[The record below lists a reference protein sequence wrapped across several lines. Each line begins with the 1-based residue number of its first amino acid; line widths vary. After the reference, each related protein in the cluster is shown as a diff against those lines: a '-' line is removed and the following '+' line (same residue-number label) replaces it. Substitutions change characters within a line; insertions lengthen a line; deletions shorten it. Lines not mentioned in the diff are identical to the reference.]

1 MASITRWAAP
11 IVHPHEP
18 HAFYGL
24 LNANFMS
31 SFSIFP
37 ALALQSLSPGLRR
50 KRIRLFLWFL
60 VIIFALAVE
69 ALYRYVYGAYFQFLW
84 NQDTMVSEDI
94 WLAKCDSHK
103 MRSILASM
111 TTAGHVFL
119 ALNCLRWLYHA
130 TATFRRGS
138 LEKLKNG
145 RVDYSG
151 AGPWRRR
158 WEASQPYLRLLDGAV
173 CGLFMWTF
181 LFLFTAYREA
191 VKQKAGESDQDAE
204 WTFGQVLSLV
214 TWAPVALEL
223 ITIYL
228 CESFSPRTFTFA
240 AFLSM
245 SVLLISW
252 KMKPKAVAKTK
263 ALLLSAHYRYRTH
276 HTTRSQMMSTCTDS
290 NGTGYHWMTLSS
302 GRDIA
307 WRPGPL
313 RLLGRGLGFRS
324 RRGRV
329 TLTRAP
335 GHSVAT
341 QNTTI
346 IVHLLFSC
354 SSSCCVNY

>member
-1 MASITRWAAP
+1 MSKLVRIMSLISTFSAVLLFAISVNVASITRWAAP

-60 VIIFALAVE
+60 VIIFALTVE
-69 ALYRYVYGAYFQFLW
+69 VLYRYVYGAYFKYLW
-84 NQDTMVSEDI
+84 SQDTMVSEDI

-130 TATFRRGS
+130 TATFRRNS

-191 VKQKAGESDQDAE
+191 VKQKAGESDQDTE

-223 ITIYL
+223 ITVYL
-228 CESFSPRTFTFA
+228 CEYFYANCHYFP
-240 AFLSM
+240 FLSV
-245 SVLLISW
+245 SLLLISSQMRR
-252 KMKPKAVAKTK
+252 KVVPKKK
-263 ALLLSAHYRYRTH
+263 ALLLSAHYRYRIH
-276 HTTRSQMMSTCTDS
+276 RTTRSRMTSTCT
-290 NGTGYHWMTLSS
+290 
-302 GRDIA
+302 
-307 WRPGPL
+307 
-313 RLLGRGLGFRS
+313 
-324 RRGRV
+324 
-329 TLTRAP
+329 
-335 GHSVAT
+335 
-341 QNTTI
+341 
-346 IVHLLFSC
+346 
-354 SSSCCVNY
+354 

>member
-1 MASITRWAAP
+1 
-11 IVHPHEP
+11 
-18 HAFYGL
+18 
-24 LNANFMS
+24 MS

-60 VIIFALAVE
+60 VIIFALTVE
-69 ALYRYVYGAYFQFLW
+69 CLYRYVYGAYFKYLW
-84 NQDTMVSEDI
+84 SQDTMVSEDI

-130 TATFRRGS
+130 TATFRRSG

-223 ITIYL
+223 ITVYL
-228 CESFSPRTFTFA
+228 CEPPHSHTDVPYSF
-240 AFLSM
+240 
-245 SVLLISW
+245 
-252 KMKPKAVAKTK
+252 
-263 ALLLSAHYRYRTH
+263 
-276 HTTRSQMMSTCTDS
+276 
-290 NGTGYHWMTLSS
+290 G
-302 GRDIA
+302 
-307 WRPGPL
+307 
-313 RLLGRGLGFRS
+313 
-324 RRGRV
+324 
-329 TLTRAP
+329 
-335 GHSVAT
+335 
-341 QNTTI
+341 
-346 IVHLLFSC
+346 
-354 SSSCCVNY
+354 